1 MPCLCPTPW
10 TLQRM
15 LKVGSYSGQD
25 LILIAVDGKN
35 RGKCLFVLTTCS
47 LTVIL
52 ICISLIISDVPL
64 IFSLAIC
71 RNACS
76 ILQLLFNQLVSYCCI
91 LGALVIFCI
100 LISYP
105 LHDLQIFF
113 PFCLFTLLILFFDAQ
128 ILKFPLGSICLLFFL
143 FFFFLLCLLC
153 HWCYDPRT
161 HCWVES
167 FSFPSVLHFVS
178 WSIMNPQRM
187 FDE

>member
-143 FFFFLLCLLC
+143 FFFF
-153 HWCYDPRT
+153 
-161 HCWVES
+161 S
-167 FSFPSVLHFVS
+167 SVDCAIGATIQEL
-178 WSIMNPQRM
+178 IAG
-187 FDE
+187 